1 MNPQL
6 ICRQSLARDSRGF
19 SSFRCGIVMIVL
31 VCCLASPVIAQDT
44 VPLLPDFGF
53 EPPEFEEPDMQTMGG
68 RLFWGDVYFYHEWKI
83 QQNVFTGHYRLLN
96 GKDVRKASG
105 TYGECIDA
113 LLEIRKEQKLK
124 PMTGKAVIL
133 VHGIIRSSRSF
144 DKMRKRLVREGYQVF
159 GFNYPSTR
167 VPITDASRYLE
178 RVLLSLEGIE
188 EIDFVVHSMGGLVVR
203 CYLKNCEKPD
213 PRINRM
219 VMLGVPNQGAGI
231 ADKVKSWPVYK
242 LLYGPAGQQLVTDS
256 EGLIPQLPVPEFEF
270 GIVAG
275 ARGTEKGFNPL
286 IPGDDD
292 GTVELEH
299 TKLPG
304 AADFMKVSALHS
316 FLMGHP
322 VVIDAT
328 IRFLKEGKFRAEGP
342 PQPIPA
348 EVGETAKPA
357 VSE

>member
-1 MNPQL
+1 
-6 ICRQSLARDSRGF
+6 
-19 SSFRCGIVMIVL
+19 
-31 VCCLASPVIAQDT
+31 
-44 VPLLPDFGF
+44 
-53 EPPEFEEPDMQTMGG
+53 MQTMGG
-68 RLFWGDVYFYHEWKI
+68 RLFWGDVYFFHEWKI

-105 TYGECIDA
+105 TYGECLDA
-113 LLEIRKEQKLK
+113 LLEIRKEQNLE

-144 DKMRKRLVREGYQVF
+144 DKLKKRLVKEGYQVF

-178 RVLLSLEGIE
+178 RVLTSFDGIE
-188 EIDFVVHSMGGLVVR
+188 QIDFVVHSMGGLVVR
-203 CYLKNCEKPD
+203 CYLKNCEQVD
-213 PRINRM
+213 PRIRRM

-270 GIVAG
+270 GIIAG

-322 VVIDAT
+322 AVIDAT
-328 IRFLKEGKFRAEGP
+328 VRFLEEGKFRANEP
-342 PQPIPA
+342 AQPLPA
-348 EVGETAKPA
+348 EQKENSEAT